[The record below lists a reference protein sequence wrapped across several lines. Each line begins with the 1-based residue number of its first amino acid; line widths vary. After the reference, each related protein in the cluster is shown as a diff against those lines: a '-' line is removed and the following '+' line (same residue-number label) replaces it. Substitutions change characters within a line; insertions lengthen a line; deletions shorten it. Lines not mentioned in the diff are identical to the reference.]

1 MANESMFE
9 GVSIFDAAANE
20 NAGIR
25 DRALGVAQL
34 GRGRVG
40 VYGSALAGG
49 MVTRGLASMAGMKTN
64 EEQKAETIT
73 NIMSETQN
81 LDRSDPNSIKLIAQ
95 KFIAAGYPEIGQKFY
110 MRART
115 IEQENKTYNLE
126 ERKVDI
132 QKQRLTLEEKVAA
145 DQSKQ
150 AWKNIGLSELQI
162 NNNMYKFEK
171 GLEFDQSKFNY
182 QQKQDSILNEL
193 ANERMTIEQARL
205 ALSQNANAFTQAQ
218 VGVENTQWQQAYDL
232 ENYIKKAQVS
242 QGWKRLSLDADQYK
256 HMVFMDKAGLD
267 LNTAKFAF
275 EKANTAVI
283 NAISQGSLDIEKGR
297 LILQQSS
304 LAFDKHRAGVTDNQ
318 WLEEFELNKLL
329 ANADVKYKEAQ
340 TESVKLSNEYYP
352 KARELEE
359 ALTQSQIA
367 ANTTKVVDDRLWI
380 KDADGNSWHEATTA
394 DGKLLSDY
402 DTAKEFGISAD
413 TKRILDAVWKEYQAL
428 YYTGGSLTENAK
440 WGVPE
445 HLSYDAVTNP
455 KGMHKYP
462 TFQDFAKMSVENG
475 GHGGQIKVVAALEA
489 AYGGEGTYVQHLR
502 DTAVIDRKPNQ
513 IIRTDDSGESFL
525 TEFSIDD
532 LSQTYNISTD
542 MLGQTA
548 VFPKGEN
555 LDKDSNAQII
565 AELEAIRGAFAPD
578 SVEYQAGTTRIN
590 EFISGFTT
598 PKDVMTPSDA
608 AVVSAAGGQM
618 VEDTQA
624 QVIASIPEALVPK
637 TQVQEKAFENRTNE
651 AVRMTGISREDGEW
665 KQVGRVMPAKQNSA
679 EYKKG
684 TDGNW
689 YRWSAKSTETLGLG
703 KIISGVSGAM
713 DTALEGVISNVASI
727 YK

>member
-1 MANESMFE
+1 MANGTQESMFE
-9 GVSIFDAAANE
+9 GVSLFDAAANE

-64 EEQKAETIT
+64 EERKAETIT
-73 NIMSETQN
+73 SIMKETQN

-132 QKQRLTLEEKVAA
+132 QKQRLTFDEQVAA

-182 QQKQDSILNEL
+182 QQKQDGILNEL
-193 ANERMTIEQARL
+193 ANERMTLAQAEL
-205 ALSQNANAFTQAQ
+205 ALKENANAFTQTRA
-218 VGVENTQWQQAYDL
+218 GVEDAQWRLAYDL
-232 ENYIKKAQVS
+232 ENYVRRANVA
-242 QGWKRLSLDADQYK
+242 QGWKRLSLDDKEYE
-256 HMVFMDKAGLD
+256 HMVFVDKAGID
-267 LNTAKFAF
+267 LETAKFAF
-275 EKANTAVI
+275 QKSNAEVL

-297 LILQQSS
+297 LLLQKSA
-304 LAFDKHRAGVTDNQ
+304 LEFDKHRAGVTDKQ
-318 WLEEFELNKLL
+318 WLKDHELNKLL

-352 KARELEE
+352 KAMAMEQALADNKINTRIAYDGKLIIQDKNGNWQE
-359 ALTQSQIA
+359 AT
-367 ANTTKVVDDRLWI
+367 R
-380 KDADGNSWHEATTA
+380 ADGT
-394 DGKLLSDY
+394 LLSDY
-402 DTAKEFGISAD
+402 ETANEFGISAD
-413 TKRILDAVWKEYQAL
+413 TKRIIDAVWKEYQQV
-428 YYTGGSLTENAK
+428 YYTGGSIYTDAK

-445 HLSYDAVTNP
+445 HLLYDEATNP
-455 KGMHKYP
+455 KGLKKVP
-462 TFQDFAKMSVENG
+462 TFQEFAKMSVKNG
-475 GHGGQIKVVAALEA
+475 GHGGQLGVVTALEA
-489 AYGGEGTYVQHLR
+489 AYGGEGTYVQHLF
-502 DTAVIDRKPNQ
+502 DTGQIDRKPNQ
-513 IIRTDDSGESFL
+513 IILEDDSGKSFL
-525 TEFSIDD
+525 TDFNVDD

-542 MLGQTA
+542 ILGQTA

-565 AELEAIRGAFAPD
+565 AELEAIRDKYPPD

-608 AVVSAAGGQM
+608 PVIAAAGGQM
-618 VEDTQA
+618 IEDTQA
-624 QVIASIPEALVPK
+624 QVIASLPDALVPE
-637 TQVQEKAFENRTNE
+637 TQAQEKALENRTNE

-684 TDGNW
+684 KDGKW
-689 YRWSAKSTETLGLG
+689 YRWSAKSQDTSILGETV
-703 KIISGVSGAM
+703 SDVSGAM
-713 DTALEGVISNVASI
+713 DTALEGVISQVQSI